1 MINIKRQR
9 WIIVRD
15 GQEVYCGTA
24 KNYYFKPIE
33 DIGNTAIKTYMS
45 KAVAIASFNAS
56 WHDDYDD
63 DHIKIVP
70 ITERIREVEVKKRD
84 YINFI

>member
-56 WHDDYDD
+56 
-63 DHIKIVP
+63 
-70 ITERIREVEVKKRD
+70 
-84 YINFI
+84 